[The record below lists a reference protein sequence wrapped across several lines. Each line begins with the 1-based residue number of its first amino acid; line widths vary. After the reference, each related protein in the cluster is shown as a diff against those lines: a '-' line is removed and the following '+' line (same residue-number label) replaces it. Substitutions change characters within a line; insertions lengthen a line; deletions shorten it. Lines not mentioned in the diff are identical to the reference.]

1 MGYPVF
7 SGIKVKE
14 SNYWIGETAR
24 KNKAKNQNNLNG
36 AWLFLENIGRSQI
49 FLPAHSGDSSLSI
62 LFSLFFSFFFFII
75 KFLSFS

>member
-62 LFSLFFSFFFFII
+62 LFSHFFSFFFFII

>member
-62 LFSLFFSFFFFII
+62 LFSLFVFFFFSFFFYY
-75 KFLSFS
+75 